1 MKQLIIF
8 SILLINIILT
18 ANSQPFEL
26 QEKIH
31 RTQVYG
37 LDTYSHL
44 IQEDTYYKFYIKDII
59 SVHNGY
65 LFHLATYID
74 TLEVQCYAISPK
86 IKIRKGEKIKKGHDY
101 ELCLKKYNTYPAD
114 VAVES
119 VKATDFLFGNVLI
132 PVNQAGTYKYMFF
145 SPMLCG
151 NRIKNYSIVEEEKS
165 SFVKDSVDIAAF
177 MDNFINLISKNYTQE
192 QLYSIMD
199 TNAVKKLM
207 SKYSVYVQGRNPND
221 LINYNRHHSW
231 SIYQTPRKNYSKK
244 ELRQKNTY
252 QLFSEMLVEEY
263 DLPIDKTSFSRP
275 YITDIQCFFITEDFL
290 YTLRV
295 VWENLAVKKRYVVV
309 CNIKKTDS
317 GYILMGINKPYW
329 EYGLSIKENNCRFVP

>member
-1 MKQLIIF
+1 
-8 SILLINIILT
+8 
-18 ANSQPFEL
+18 
-26 QEKIH
+26 
-31 RTQVYG
+31 
-37 LDTYSHL
+37 
-44 IQEDTYYKFYIKDII
+44 
-59 SVHNGY
+59 
-65 LFHLATYID
+65 
-74 TLEVQCYAISPK
+74 
-86 IKIRKGEKIKKGHDY
+86 
-101 ELCLKKYNTYPAD
+101 
-114 VAVES
+114 
-119 VKATDFLFGNVLI
+119 
-132 PVNQAGTYKYMFF
+132 MFF

-231 SIYQTPRKNYSKK
+231 SIYQTPRKYYSKK

-290 YTLRV
+290 YTIRV